1 MGSSTNRN
9 LAAKHGKAKQQK
21 VAFVQSETTKA
32 AYFVRATD
40 ADRLTAAIAA
50 RSTTASVQ
58 GRDVRR
64 VAMVSSDRTVT
75 VTSGDDVITR
85 TTTTTKSIG
94 MRKYLRSMF

>member
-1 MGSSTNRN
+1 MGQTNRN
-9 LAAKHGKAKQQK
+9 LAAKHAKAKSQK
-21 VAFVQSETTKA
+21 VDFVKAETSKAFNYVT
-32 AYFVRATD
+32 VTD

-75 VTSGDDVITR
+75 VTSGDDVIVR
-85 TTTTTKSIG
+85 TTTATKSIG